1 MKNESSSNRT
11 RNWATIVYPESA
23 PKDWLDKLAEL
34 KVPTLVS
41 PLHDRDVNANGEVK
55 KEHYHVILMYQSVK
69 SQAQVKSMFATF
81 GGVGTEHVQSMR
93 GYARYLCH
101 LDNPEK
107 AQYDTKDV
115 KQLCGVND
123 YISMIGSESNTR
135 DMIKQM
141 LMYCRDNGIYEF
153 SDLAFYAMD
162 NREDWYNVL
171 ASNPMV
177 FVRETLRSMAYLNG
191 KKGITK

>member
-1 MKNESSSNRT
+1 MSNKSSNNRT

-23 PKDWLDKLAEL
+23 PQDWLDKLAAL
-34 KVPTLVS
+34 KVPAYVS

-69 SQAQVKSMFATF
+69 SQAQVKSMFETF
-81 GGVGTEHVQSMR
+81 GGVGTEYVQSMR

-107 AQYDTKDV
+107 AQYETKDV
-115 KQLCGVND
+115 IQFCGAND

-135 DMIKQM
+135 ALIKQM

-153 SDLAFYAMD
+153 SDIAFYAMD
-162 NREDWYNVL
+162 NREDWYDVL
-171 ASNPMV
+171 TSNPMV
-177 FVRETLRSMAYLNG
+177 FVRETLRSMAYLNSKRG
-191 KKGITK
+191 A